1 MHPKDI
7 VFRYCKIPH
16 IKQLGY
22 NLKKDIMKEISIYL
36 RSTPNKETIEKLFS
50 RVSSKICYNNIL
62 FFEEMGFKIRF
73 EYQEDTNMYN
83 LILKNSIDMPPI
95 QIKPQVYFHYKLVN
109 NLFEKSKMHI
119 CLAKFFDE
127 NGFLDDSIFK
137 IEYSDKISNMIYL
150 NETEYIS
157 IELIEE
163 KQKDKYTGYFSERL
177 RIANSLIF
185 GKQDKCKKFYLYL
198 ENLINDSTYFESFV
212 DNIICFI
219 ADYTIKPIQIKS
231 DILKFNENN
240 EISIEELN
248 EKIQWNKRGN
258 DFERK
263 EGLLNLEELDSY
275 IKKLDLSMVKD
286 KDTFQYW
293 KNFNLEIQNEY
304 RKSLIN
310 IMHKKIQLLE
320 NPVYG
325 LVSDY

>member
-1 MHPKDI
+1 MKSPMI
-7 VFRYCKIPH
+7 ISL

-50 RVSSKICYNNIL
+50 RVSSKVCYNNIL

-95 QIKPQVYFHYKLVN
+95 QIKPQVYFHYKLIN
-109 NLFEKSKMHI
+109 NLFEKSKMRT

-127 NGFLDDSIFK
+127 NGFLDESIFK
-137 IEYSDKISNMIYL
+137 IDYLDKMVNKIYL
-150 NETEYIS
+150 NDAEYIT
-157 IELIEE
+157 IEFIEE
-163 KQKDKYTGYFSERL
+163 TQKDKYTGYFSERL

-198 ENLINDSTYFESFV
+198 ENLINDSAYFESFI
-212 DNIICFI
+212 DNIIGFI

-248 EKIQWNKRGN
+248 EKIQWNKRGD

-263 EGLLNLEELDSY
+263 DGLLNLEELDSY

-325 LVSDY
+325 LSSDY

>member
-1 MHPKDI
+1 MHPKDL

-50 RVSSKICYNNIL
+50 RVSSKVCYNNIL

-95 QIKPQVYFHYKLVN
+95 
-109 NLFEKSKMHI
+109 EKSKMRT

-127 NGFLDDSIFK
+127 NGFLDDTIFK

-198 ENLINDSTYFESFV
+198 ENQINDSAYFESFV
-212 DNIICFI
+212 DNIIGFI

-248 EKIQWNKRGN
+248 EKIQWNKRGD

-263 EGLLNLEELDSY
+263 DGLLNLEELDTY

-304 RKSLIN
+304 RKSLII

-325 LVSDY
+325 LSSDY